1 MLTIL
6 GSEDSVTKVG
16 AHSKH
21 RRRTVHKGALSSRR
35 PTTVAL
41 APSAAP
47 VSRQDELSPP
57 GPAPASTSGGWLAPL
72 GVVMIGMF
80 MAILDTSIVNIAI
93 PTIDNQLG
101 ASADLG
107 EWVATGYNLA
117 LGVVVPTSGWLGD
130 RFGLER
136 IQTVALI
143 LFVIG
148 SALCGLSSSI
158 TVMIAFRLFQAIG
171 GGLLPAVS
179 LTIVYRL
186 VPPEKIGVAMGIFG
200 FGTVFAPA
208 IGPALGGFLVQ
219 YSSWRLI
226 YFINIPIGIVGAALS
241 YRLLP
246 HFARAPGQRFD
257 LAGWVTIAVSLF
269 SLLLALSEGEKWH
282 WTSYKVLILLAVGG
296 LSLALFVV
304 IELST
309 EPPLLD
315 LRIVKSFNF
324 TISAVLIALLSN
336 GLFSGQYFVP

>member
-1 MLTIL
+1 
-6 GSEDSVTKVG
+6 
-16 AHSKH
+16 
-21 RRRTVHKGALSSRR
+21 
-35 PTTVAL
+35 
-41 APSAAP
+41 
-47 VSRQDELSPP
+47 
-57 GPAPASTSGGWLAPL
+57 
-72 GVVMIGMF
+72 MIGMF

-101 ASADLG
+101 ASPDLG

-136 IQTVALI
+136 VQTVALI

-186 VPPEKIGVAMGIFG
+186 VPPQKIGVAMGIFG

-219 YSSWRLI
+219 YSSC
-226 YFINIPIGIVGAALS
+226 V
-241 YRLLP
+241 
-246 HFARAPGQRFD
+246 
-257 LAGWVTIAVSLF
+257 
-269 SLLLALSEGEKWH
+269 
-282 WTSYKVLILLAVGG
+282 
-296 LSLALFVV
+296 
-304 IELST
+304 
-309 EPPLLD
+309 
-315 LRIVKSFNF
+315 
-324 TISAVLIALLSN
+324 
-336 GLFSGQYFVP
+336 